1 MRQDDWPSDRT
12 NQEIRCPNL
21 GDQLFSDRPNH
32 QSFQPLA
39 VRGSHHHKIWR
50 PVLQGKAHQ
59 TGDDVVEPDDLSGT
73 VRAVD
78 SKKEFTGVG
87 FVINTE
93 VERALPRD
101 ADFLGDVTATSR
113 EGYKDSHMI
122 SPASRCFSSII
133 IRLCV
138 DHGRPTREQVLF
150 VRRLANGSR
159 DDLVPN

>member
-1 MRQDDWPSDRT
+1 MPQPWRSTVQRPTQSPIVPALGGSRFPPPQD
-12 NQEIRCPNL
+12 
-21 GDQLFSDRPNH
+21 
-32 QSFQPLA
+32 
-39 VRGSHHHKIWR
+39 WR

-122 SPASRCFSSII
+122 FPASRCFSSII